1 MISTARDSNAIM
13 PNHRILITGASGQLG
28 GYLLEQLRG
37 SSDHIIAWSSAGRQ
51 ERFGTLLQPVDLTN
65 ADQVARC
72 FDEAKPNLVLHAAAL
87 SSIAACYQAPER
99 AEKINHLGTAQL
111 AELAS
116 RSKARL
122 LYVSTDL
129 VFDGE
134 KGNYRE
140 EDEARPLSIYART
153 KLAGEKAALAIDS
166 SLVVRVS
173 LLLGP
178 SHQAER
184 PNFFDQQRRT
194 LLTGQSISCF
204 ADEWRTPLTHRW
216 AARMLL
222 NLLAEWEG
230 TGLLHLSGPERL
242 SRLDIG
248 QRLALRLGVSQEKV
262 VPIAQA
268 AVATPEPRPRDTSL
282 NSGLWRRMF
291 SSEPW
296 PIWDGEW

>member
-1 MISTARDSNAIM
+1 
-13 PNHRILITGASGQLG
+13 
-28 GYLLEQLRG
+28 
-37 SSDHIIAWSSAGRQ
+37 
-51 ERFGTLLQPVDLTN
+51 
-65 ADQVARC
+65 
-72 FDEAKPNLVLHAAAL
+72 
-87 SSIAACYQAPER
+87 
-99 AEKINHLGTAQL
+99 
-111 AELAS
+111 
-116 RSKARL
+116 
-122 LYVSTDL
+122 
-129 VFDGE
+129 
-134 KGNYRE
+134 
-140 EDEARPLSIYART
+140 
-153 KLAGEKAALAIDS
+153 
-166 SLVVRVS
+166 
-173 LLLGP
+173 
-178 SHQAER
+178 
-184 PNFFDQQRRT
+184 